1 VGFSSDDVKSGKMV
15 FGNLMKKR
23 SGLIGLMGLLS
34 LFLLSGCVQF
44 VQEMTVNEDGSGMI
58 SFALGVESDAYE
70 AFQEDIPEG
79 YELENLLSRLMQ
91 EAYVTDVTRDHY
103 EEDGWTW
110 DSIQLD
116 VADFSAVFAEGDLE
130 IGPLIMELDETEE
143 GYTYRQMINLA
154 GSNLEIPGINLM
166 DLSEVSYTVRLN
178 TPHITSTDG
187 VQEAA
192 GVSVW
197 EMTLSSVFQEGE
209 QISMS
214 ADYVMVPYEGYFI
227 PWDTFFSEL
236 MFCERSPKG
245 GRSNPMLA

>member
-1 VGFSSDDVKSGKMV
+1 
-15 FGNLMKKR
+15 MKKR
-23 SGLIGLMGLLS
+23 SVWIGLIGLLS

-44 VQEMTVNEDGSGMI
+44 VQEMTVKEDGSGTI

-70 AFQEDIPEG
+70 KFQEEVPPG
-79 YELENLLSRLMQ
+79 YELESLLAGLMQ
-91 EAYVTDVTRDHY
+91 DPNVTNVAENHSEA
-103 EEDGWTW
+103 DGWTW

-116 VADFSAVFAEGDLE
+116 VADFSAVFAEGDME
-130 IGPLIMELDETEE
+130 IGPLTITLDETEE

-166 DLSEVSYTVRLN
+166 DLSEVSYTVRLD
-178 TPHITSTDG
+178 TPHITNTDG

-209 QISMS
+209 QISMN
-214 ADYVMVPYEGYFI
+214 ADYVLVPYEGSFI

-236 MFCERSPKG
+236 MFG
-245 GRSNPMLA
+245 FLALGILAILVVIIFNTTGKRNTYRR

>member
-1 VGFSSDDVKSGKMV
+1 
-15 FGNLMKKR
+15 MKKR

-44 VQEMTVNEDGSGMI
+44 VQEMTVKEDGSGSI

-70 AFQEDIPEG
+70 EFQEDIPEG
-79 YELENLLSRLMQ
+79 YELENLFSRLMQ
-91 EAYVTDVTRDHY
+91 EAYVTDFTQDHY

-116 VADFSAVFAEGDLE
+116 VADFSAVFVEEDLE

-143 GYTYRQMINLA
+143 GYTYRQMVNLA
-154 GSNLEIPGINLM
+154 GSTLNIPGINLM
-166 DLSEVSYTVRLN
+166 DLSEASYTVRLDV
-178 TPHITSTDG
+178 PQITSTDG

-197 EMTLSSVFQEGE
+197 EVTLSSVLQEGDD
-209 QISMS
+209 ISMV
-214 ADYVMVPYEGYFI
+214 ADYVMTPFEGYFI

-236 MFCERSPKG
+236 MFGFLALGILVILVVIIVNTTGKRNT
-245 GRSNPMLA
+245 GRK